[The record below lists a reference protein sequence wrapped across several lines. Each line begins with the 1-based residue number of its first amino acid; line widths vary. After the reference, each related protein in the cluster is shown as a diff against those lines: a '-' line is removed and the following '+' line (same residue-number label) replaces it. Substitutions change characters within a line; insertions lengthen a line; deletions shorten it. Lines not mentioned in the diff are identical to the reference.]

1 MKKDIIERLDDLR
14 TKKNTCK
21 ARLEALGNAEPK
33 LNEAHDS
40 WMEIYDENR
49 CIVYRK
55 ATTFELVQKRI
66 RNEME
71 VLHQLIDQIDE
82 EIEKL

>member
-1 MKKDIIERLDDLR
+1 MKNEIIERLDDLR
-14 TKKNTCK
+14 TKKTTYK
-21 ARLEALGNAEPK
+21 ARLEILGNAEPK
-33 LNEAHDS
+33 LNE
-40 WMEIYDENR
+40 NR

-55 ATTFELVQKRI
+55 AITFELVQKRI